1 VSTRVV
7 AFLNFKGGVGKTSNV
22 VNIGASLAQ
31 AHDKRVLI
39 VDLDPQCNSSYWLLG
54 KRRWR
59 EHASD
64 RRRTVWQLFKDALAG
79 TDRFRFEDAV
89 VRGVP
94 HSADGFALLQGL
106 DLLPAEI
113 DLMKL
118 EQQMGAKDSSWH
130 RVLREGL
137 LAPSSVYDYVLLDC
151 PPSFYTL
158 AKNAV
163 YFADHVAVPY
173 VPDFLS
179 LAGFRQ
185 LALLV
190 DGFSRQV
197 EGHHAAFGVTR
208 LSAVIVNQYAKV
220 GTVFQ
225 QGLLE
230 LERLVDKLRTAGLI
244 HADTQVLTPPIRH
257 SVQVAEAPAL
267 HLPISLHAPG
277 SIGAVDYAAL
287 TRSFVRHYE
296 ELK

>member
-1 VSTRVV
+1 MSARVV
-7 AFLNFKGGVGKTSNV
+7 AFLNFKGGVGKTANV
-22 VNIGASLAQ
+22 VNIAACLAQ
-31 AHDKRVLI
+31 AHGKRVLV
-39 VDLDPQCNSSYWLLG
+39 VDLDAQCNSSYWLLG

-64 RRRTVWQLFKDALAG
+64 RRRTVWQIFKDALVG
-79 TDRFRFEDAV
+79 TKRFRFEDAI

-94 HSADGFALLQGL
+94 HSADGFSLLPGL

-113 DLMKL
+113 DLMTL
-118 EQQMGAKDSSWH
+118 EQEMGAKPQSWYQ
-130 RVLREGL
+130 VLRQQLHEP
-137 LAPSSVYDYVLLDC
+137 ASAYDYVLVDC
-151 PPSFYTL
+151 PPSFFTL

-163 YFADHVAVPY
+163 FFADHVAVPY

-190 DGFSRQV
+190 DGFSRRV
-197 EGHHAAFGVTR
+197 GGNRTALGATR
-208 LSAVIVNQYAKV
+208 LSAVIVNRYSKV
-220 GTVFQ
+220 GNVFQ

-244 HADTQVLTPPIRH
+244 HPRTQVLEPPIRH
-257 SVQVAEAPAL
+257 CVRVAEAPAVQ
-267 HLPISLHAPG
+267 LPISLHAPG
-277 SIGAVDYAAL
+277 SIGAVDYDAL
-287 TRSFVRHYE
+287 TRSFLRHYE